1 MLMLRLLIGWMI
13 KTDMLNSFDI
23 VVICSLNFIPVE
35 TDIDVV
41 FYINYLRVKGCLKLM
56 HTFRVNNV

>member
-35 TDIDVV
+35 TDIVV
-41 FYINYLRVKGCLKLM
+41 YDKIHLFTQM
-56 HTFRVNNV
+56 